1 LWGRVPRA
9 DRELPRAAL
18 ADPDPDQAWK
28 ALALVNEW
36 LRHAETKLAATLAA
50 SGVAGGVLF
59 NLVKDESV
67 HCLMNVVV
75 TLACVAILAAGT
87 CAMVGLYPIVRLG
100 RDEEQSVATANPLY
114 FGDVARVYRNDTDGF
129 LATLRALTMDRED
142 LVRRIAHQV
151 HANATVAARKY
162 KWAHRSLRMLLLAL
176 PLIGVVAILRPL
188 AY

>member
-1 LWGRVPRA
+1 MAPQPGREPLKTAV
-9 DRELPRAAL
+9 

-50 SGVAGGVLF
+50 TGVAAGVLF
-59 NLVKDESV
+59 NLVKAGSAG
-67 HCLMNVVV
+67 CLMIAVVI
-75 TLACVAILAAGT
+75 LACAAILAAGIF
-87 CAMVGLYPIVRLG
+87 AIVGLYPVVRLG
-100 RDEEQSVATANPLY
+100 SGTEQSAATANPLY
-114 FGDVARVYRNDTDGF
+114 FGDVARVYQNDAEGF

-176 PLIGVVAILRPL
+176 PLLGLIAILRPF
-188 AY
+188 AI